1 MDAVFERRI
10 IMENNPANE
19 LNESLKTIFSFPT
32 TNNEK
37 TDEAIHA
44 FASTANLLAQMVV
57 RTGARYQE
65 GSEAIK
71 YLGLAF
77 LHYRIGMERR
87 PPDEKKEE

>member
-1 MDAVFERRI
+1 
-10 IMENNPANE
+10 
-19 LNESLKTIFSFPT
+19 
-32 TNNEK
+32 
-37 TDEAIHA
+37 
-44 FASTANLLAQMVV
+44 MVV

-77 LHYRIGMERR
+77 MHYRIGMERR

>member
-1 MDAVFERRI
+1 VDAIFERRI

-44 FASTANLLAQMVV
+44 FASTAHLLSQMII

-71 YLGLAF
+71 HLSLAF
-77 LHYRIGMERR
+77 MHYRIGMERR
-87 PPDEKKEE
+87 PPDEGKQE